1 VDVGAKADLHRQ
13 IRSLADQG
21 KAVIVISS
29 ELPEVLA
36 LADRVLV
43 MREGR
48 TAGELDAR
56 DATAERIMG
65 LAVGA

>member
-1 VDVGAKADLHRQ
+1 VDVGAKAELHRQ
-13 IRSLADQG
+13 IRALADQG
-21 KAVIVISS
+21 KAVLVISS

-48 TAGELDAR
+48 AAGELESGA
-56 DATAERIMG
+56 ATAERIMG